1 MTILTYVFNTL
12 KNIIGLVRVRAWPSF
27 IICFLGGLSFSGNSL
42 ITLIQSL
49 LNSRLYIS
57 IVGFILLLAY
67 TFALN
72 QCFDIKEDSLHKEK
86 KQFPV
91 TSGRM
96 TLSRAIMWTILLLVG
111 GSIAMFFTSTS
122 PATVLLY
129 IFIWTA
135 YSIPKLRF
143 KERMGLDLVSN
154 GAGGGLSFLLGAS
167 ILSSIGM
174 SSIFIASVIAL
185 MYGTGYIFHSCAD
198 YENDK
203 LANVKT
209 TCVRIG
215 KKKSLILAVTILAMM
230 AIFYTTGI
238 LLLPFPKHYLALAIF
253 LVPLLLIVM
262 RVDVNNT
269 TALEKLQ
276 KRVIF
281 VGYATGI
288 TAIIVSLL
296 FILFNIG

>member
-1 MTILTYVFNTL
+1 M
-12 KNIIGLVRVRAWPSF
+12 
-27 IICFLGGLSFSGNSL
+27 
-42 ITLIQSL
+42 
-49 LNSRLYIS
+49 
-57 IVGFILLLAY
+57 GFILLLAY

-72 QCFDIKEDSLHKEK
+72 QCFDIKEDSLHEEK

-96 TLSRAIMWTILLLVG
+96 SLSNAIVWTILLLVG
-111 GSIAMFFTSTS
+111 GSVAMLFTSNS
-122 PATVLLY
+122 PLVVLIY

-135 YSIPKLRF
+135 YSVPKLRF
-143 KERMGLDLVSN
+143 KERIGLDLVSN

-167 ILSSIGM
+167 ILSAIGM

-203 LANVKT
+203 LADVKT

-215 KKKSLILAVTILAMM
+215 KKKSLLLAVTILAIM

-238 LLLPFPKHYLALAIF
+238 VLLPFPKQYLALATF
-253 LVPLLLIVM
+253 LVPLFLIII
-262 RVDVNNT
+262 RADVNNK
-269 TALEKLQ
+269 ASLEKLQ
-276 KRVIF
+276 KRVIY
-281 VGYATGI
+281 VGYASGV
-288 TAIIVSLL
+288 TAIVISLL
-296 FILFNIG
+296 FFLFTSIR

>member
-1 MTILTYVFNTL
+1 MLTYVLSTL

-27 IICFLGGLSFSGNSL
+27 LICYIGGLSFSGNSL
-42 ITLIQSL
+42 SMLFQSL
-49 LNSRLYIS
+49 LTSRLYVS

-72 QCFDIKEDSLHKEK
+72 QCFDIKEDSLHEEK

-91 TSGRM
+91 TSGR
-96 TLSRAIMWTILLLVG
+96 LSLSKAILWTILLLVA
-111 GSIAMFFTSTS
+111 GSIAMLFTSTS
-122 PATVLLY
+122 PLVVLIY

-154 GAGGGLSFLLGAS
+154 GAGGGLSFLLGVS
-167 ILSSIGM
+167 ILSSIGIH
-174 SSIFIASVIAL
+174 SIFIASIIAL

-215 KKKSLILAVTILAMM
+215 KKKSLLLALTILAMM
-230 AIFYTTGI
+230 AVFYTTGVI
-238 LLLPFPKHYLALAIF
+238 ILPFPKQYLALAVF
-253 LVPLLLIVM
+253 LVPLLLIIM
-262 RVDVNNT
+262 RADVNNKRS
-269 TALEKLQ
+269 LEKLQ
-276 KRVIF
+276 KRVIY
-281 VGYATGI
+281 VGYASGT
-288 TAIIVSLL
+288 TAIIISLL
-296 FILFNIG
+296 FFLFAR

>member
-1 MTILTYVFNTL
+1 VLTYVLSTL

-27 IICFLGGLSFSGNSL
+27 LICYIGGLSFSGNSL
-42 ITLIQSL
+42 SMLFQSL
-49 LNSRLYIS
+49 LTSRLYVS

-72 QCFDIKEDSLHKEK
+72 QCFDIKEDSLHEEK

-91 TSGRM
+91 TSGR
-96 TLSRAIMWTILLLVG
+96 LSLSKAILWTILLLVA
-111 GSIAMFFTSTS
+111 GSIAMLFTSTS
-122 PATVLLY
+122 PLVVLIY

-154 GAGGGLSFLLGAS
+154 GAGGGLSFLLGVS
-167 ILSSIGM
+167 ILSSIGIH
-174 SSIFIASVIAL
+174 SIFIASIIAL

-215 KKKSLILAVTILAMM
+215 KKKSLLLALTILAMM
-230 AIFYTTGI
+230 AVFYTTGVI
-238 LLLPFPKHYLALAIF
+238 ILPFPKQYLALAVF
-253 LVPLLLIVM
+253 LVPLLLIIM
-262 RVDVNNT
+262 RADVNNKRS
-269 TALEKLQ
+269 LEKLQ
-276 KRVIF
+276 KRVIY
-281 VGYATGI
+281 VGYASGT
-288 TAIIVSLL
+288 TAIIISLL
-296 FILFNIG
+296 FFLFAR

>member
-1 MTILTYVFNTL
+1 MIVLTYVLSTL

-27 IICFLGGLSFSGNSL
+27 LICYIGGLSFSGNSL
-42 ITLIQSL
+42 SMLFQSL
-49 LNSRLYIS
+49 LTSRLYVS

-72 QCFDIKEDSLHKEK
+72 QCFDIKEDSLHEEK

-91 TSGRM
+91 TSGR
-96 TLSRAIMWTILLLVG
+96 LSLSKAILWTILLLVA
-111 GSIAMFFTSTS
+111 GSIAMLFTSTS
-122 PATVLLY
+122 PLVVLIY

-154 GAGGGLSFLLGAS
+154 GAGGGLSFLLGVS
-167 ILSSIGM
+167 ILSSIGIH
-174 SSIFIASVIAL
+174 SIFIASIIAL

-215 KKKSLILAVTILAMM
+215 KKKSLLLALTILAMM
-230 AIFYTTGI
+230 AVFYTTGVI
-238 LLLPFPKHYLALAIF
+238 ILPFPKQYLALAVF
-253 LVPLLLIVM
+253 LVPLLLIIM
-262 RVDVNNT
+262 RADVNNKRS
-269 TALEKLQ
+269 LEKLQ
-276 KRVIF
+276 KRVIY
-281 VGYATGI
+281 VGYASGT
-288 TAIIVSLL
+288 TAIIISLL
-296 FILFNIG
+296 FFLFAR

>member
-1 MTILTYVFNTL
+1 MLTYVLSTL

-27 IICFLGGLSFSGNSL
+27 IICFLGGLSFSGNSFIML
-42 ITLIQSL
+42 VQSL

-72 QCFDIKEDSLHKEK
+72 QCFDIKEDSLHEEK

-91 TSGRM
+91 TSGRIS
-96 TLSRAIMWTILLLVG
+96 LSKAILWTILLLVS
-111 GSIAMFFTSTS
+111 GSVAMLFTSTS
-122 PATVLLY
+122 PLAVLIY
-129 IFIWTA
+129 ISIWTA

-143 KERMGLDLVSN
+143 KERIGLDLVSN

-174 SSIFIASVIAL
+174 NSIFIASIIAL

-215 KKKSLILAVTILAMM
+215 KRKSLLLALTILAIMT
-230 AIFYTTGI
+230 IFYTTGVI
-238 LLLPFPKHYLALAIF
+238 LLPFPKQYLTLAIF
-253 LVPLLLIVM
+253 LVPLLLIIM
-262 RVDVNNT
+262 RADVNNRGS
-269 TALEKLQ
+269 LEKLQ
-276 KRVIF
+276 KRVIY
-281 VGYATGI
+281 VGYASGI
-288 TAIIVSLL
+288 TAIVIFLLL
-296 FILFNIG
+296 FLFTR

>member
-1 MTILTYVFNTL
+1 MLTYVLSTL

-27 IICFLGGLSFSGNSL
+27 LICYIGGLSFSGNSL
-42 ITLIQSL
+42 SMLFQSL
-49 LNSRLYIS
+49 LTSRLYVS

-72 QCFDIKEDSLHKEK
+72 QCFDIKEDSLHEEK

-91 TSGRM
+91 TSGKM
-96 TLSRAIMWTILLLVG
+96 SLSKAILWTILLLIG
-111 GSIAMFFTSTS
+111 GSIAMLFTSTS
-122 PATVLLY
+122 PLVVLIY
-129 IFIWTA
+129 IAIWTA

-174 SSIFIASVIAL
+174 SSIFIASIIAL

-215 KKKSLILAVTILAMM
+215 KKKALLLAVTILAIM
-230 AIFYTTGI
+230 AIFYTTGVI
-238 LLLPFPKHYLALAIF
+238 ILPFPKQYLALAIF
-253 LVPLLLIVM
+253 LVPLLLIIM
-262 RVDVNNT
+262 RADVNNKS
-269 TALEKLQ
+269 ALERLQ
-276 KRVIF
+276 KRVIYI
-281 VGYATGI
+281 GYASGT
-288 TAIIVSLL
+288 TAIIISLL
-296 FILFNIG
+296 FFLFGR